1 MANEHLGLCLSTFLL
16 WACIP
21 AVAASAPGDA
31 GGRTLEA
38 LPPPVINPRS
48 TEICM
53 NSRLSYHGG
62 WTAAGTEQMLAD
74 VLHAAASARATGM
87 PLTIYAATAENV
99 YIYDAVNHALV
110 LHRAGS
116 WRSDATAAFE
126 VGFAAPSTIDAGA
139 AMHLAQLESVA
150 LWTGTANQL
159 ASCPRASAAT
169 YANANWNP
177 IEPIDIAVS
186 FGMRSVAGLTT
197 SLAAVSSD
205 GTLPDPITDGPVFL
219 DDALDALAY
228 DSTFAA
234 TSLTPAEV
242 SQILWAA
249 YGCSNHYASGG
260 KAGLVCSSAVA
271 NYYLTRRVYMVGV
284 EGVHRFHNRRPPG
297 TDMTTRDHR
306 VEVVRT
312 GDARLALRTAVPR
325 LPDAPQY
332 VIVCAGSTGAW
343 QELEVGFVAMG
354 ALLAAS
360 SMDLQA
366 HWTQALSAA
375 EQAAVREATG
385 LPAADIPMTLVSV
398 GRPADVSVL
407 DPREGRAP
415 APELT
420 IENRLAA
427 GGGVTVRYAL
437 VAESEV
443 ELAVYDCTGH
453 ALRQLVDSWQGP
465 GPHESL
471 WDGRDRREQPVP
483 SGVYFFR
490 LKAGRLARSAQVVI
504 VR

>member
-1 MANEHLGLCLSTFLL
+1 MANDHPRLSLSALLL

-21 AVAASAPGDA
+21 AVAASAPGGA
-31 GGRTLEA
+31 GGQTVEP
-38 LPPPVINPRS
+38 LPAPVINPRS

-62 WTAAGTEQMLAD
+62 WNAAATEQMLAN
-74 VLHAAASARATGM
+74 VLHAAASARTTGM
-87 PLTIYAATAENV
+87 SLTIYAATAQNV
-99 YIYDAVNHALV
+99 YIYDPANHTLV
-110 LHRAGS
+110 LHKAGN

-150 LWTGTANQL
+150 LWTGAANQL

-177 IEPIDIAVS
+177 VEPIDIVVS

-197 SLAAVSSD
+197 SLVAVSSD
-205 GTLPDPITDGPVFL
+205 GTLPDPRTDGPVFL

-234 TSLTPAEV
+234 ASLTPAEV

-249 YGCSNHYASGG
+249 YGCSNHYATG

-271 NYYLTRRVYMVGV
+271 NYYLTRRVYVVGAD
-284 EGVHRFHNRRPPG
+284 GVHRFHNRRPPG

-306 VEVVRT
+306 IEVLRPGDVRS
-312 GDARLALRTAVPR
+312 ALRSAVPR

-332 VIVCAGSTGAW
+332 LIVCVGSAGAW
-343 QELEVGFVAMG
+343 QELEVGFAAAG
-354 ALLAAS
+354 AVLAAS
-360 SMDLQA
+360 SLDLQA
-366 HWTQALSAA
+366 YWTQELSAA

-385 LPAADIPMTLVSV
+385 VPSTDTPMILVSV
-398 GRPADVSVL
+398 GRPADISVA
-407 DPREGRAP
+407 DPQDGRAQ
-415 APELT
+415 ATELS

-427 GGGVTVRYAL
+427 GGGVAVRY
-437 VAESEV
+437 
-443 ELAVYDCTGH
+443 ELATD
-453 ALRQLVDSWQGP
+453 
-465 GPHESL
+465 
-471 WDGRDRREQPVP
+471 
-483 SGVYFFR
+483 
-490 LKAGRLARSAQVVI
+490 
-504 VR
+504 